1 MCWIKAQFGPKKVL
15 SLLSTVRV
23 CILIPQLTP
32 CSANNEI
39 RGLSLS

>member
-23 CILIPQLTP
+23 CILIPQ
-32 CSANNEI
+32 
-39 RGLSLS
+39 SLLRVQQTMK